1 MGERGGNANTGAKAP
16 GEMTAKDGTEPIF
29 AHSWDASLTWY
40 DARARLDQ
48 GMTHILTRDEDH
60 AAHLAAGYAGASGKP
75 GNAKVDRAMAMLQDA
90 QAPMRN
96 WVV

>member
-29 AHSWDASLTWY
+29 GQCGDASLSWY
-40 DARARLDQ
+40 YARTQLYRWISHL
-48 GMTHILTRDEDH
+48 TTRDVCH
-60 AAHLAAGYAGASGKP
+60 AAHMVAE
-75 GNAKVDRAMAMLQDA
+75 QDA